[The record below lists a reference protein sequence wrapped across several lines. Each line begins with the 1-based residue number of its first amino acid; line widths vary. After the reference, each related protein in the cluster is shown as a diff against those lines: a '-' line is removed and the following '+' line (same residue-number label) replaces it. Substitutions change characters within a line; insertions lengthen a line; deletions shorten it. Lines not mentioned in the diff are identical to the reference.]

1 MNVAECKGG
10 INAVSAVNANIA
22 DSGERAGTGYGMT
35 GGER

>member
-1 MNVAECKGG
+1 MESPLGVNAD
-10 INAVSAVNANIA
+10 NAVIANIA